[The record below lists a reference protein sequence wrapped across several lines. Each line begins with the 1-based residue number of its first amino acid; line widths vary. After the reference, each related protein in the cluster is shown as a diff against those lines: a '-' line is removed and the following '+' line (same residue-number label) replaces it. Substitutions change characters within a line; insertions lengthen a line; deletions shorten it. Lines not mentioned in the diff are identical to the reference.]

1 MRKKIQISTNTSCHS
16 EQCEGS
22 VYTNVNAYRFFVTS
36 LLRMA
41 RGMLF
46 LLILILGSLS
56 VQAKEYT
63 IQEIPMV
70 HLQDRTRYV
79 SNPDNILS
87 SSAVAT
93 MDSILF
99 ALEEKTG
106 IQTLVVAV
114 TGIEGGDCFD
124 FAYRLGKETG
134 VGQKERDN
142 GLVILLSTDERCIQF
157 ATGYG
162 LEGVLPDAICKRIQ
176 SRYMVEPFSKGDWNT
191 GMVEGIRAVNG
202 YLDGS
207 MENIGSDDEEDDTI
221 AIIALVLVFGSVV
234 LIAFIIAYFGNRC
247 PKCKKR
253 HALQRIS
260 SQVVS
265 RKLGVVTSE
274 VTYLCKYCGH
284 RHVTKEQSDDPN
296 FRGPRSGGPTI
307 FMGGGGF
314 GGRGGGFSGGSFGG
328 GSFGGGGAGS
338 RF

>member
-1 MRKKIQISTNTSCHS
+1 MRKFLFTLC
-16 EQCEGS
+16 
-22 VYTNVNAYRFFVTS
+22 
-36 LLRMA
+36 LLGCLA
-41 RGMLF
+41 
-46 LLILILGSLS
+46 I
-56 VQAKEYT
+56 QAKEYT

-87 SSAVAT
+87 PSAVAT
-93 MDSILF
+93 MDSILY
-99 ALEEKTG
+99 ALEQKTG

-124 FAYRLGKETG
+124 FAYRLGKEMG

-176 SRYMVEPFSKGDWNT
+176 SRYMVEHLGKEDWNT
-191 GMVEGIRAVNG
+191 GMIEGIRAVNG

-207 MENIGSDDEEDDTI
+207 MENIGSEEDEDMTPLYI
-221 AIIALVLVFGSVV
+221 FGAFVLGGMGLVGYGVWRN
-234 LIAFIIAYFGNRC
+234 NRC
-247 PKCKKR
+247 PKCKK
-253 HALQRIS
+253 HQIQRIS
-260 SQVVS
+260 SQTLS
-265 RKLGVVTSE
+265 RANGFITE
-274 VTYLCKYCGH
+274 ETTYLCQNCGH
-284 RHVTKEQSDDPN
+284 TFTRKTKSSDPN
-296 FRGPRSGGPTI
+296 YRGPRSGGPTI

-314 GGRGGGFSGGSFGG
+314 GGRGGGGFSGGSFGG

>member
-1 MRKKIQISTNTSCHS
+1 MRKLLFILTLLGCL
-16 EQCEGS
+16 
-22 VYTNVNAYRFFVTS
+22 S
-36 LLRMA
+36 L
-41 RGMLF
+41 
-46 LLILILGSLS
+46 
-56 VQAKEYT
+56 QAKEYT
-63 IQEIPMV
+63 IKEIPMV

-87 SSAVAT
+87 ASAVAT

-99 ALEEKTG
+99 ALEQKTG

-124 FAYRLGKETG
+124 FAYRLGKEMG

-176 SRYMVEPFSKGDWNT
+176 NQYMVEHLGKEDWDT

-207 MENIGSDDEEDDTI
+207 MENIGSNEEEDMTPLYI
-221 AIIALVLVFGSVV
+221 FG
-234 LIAFIIAYFGNRC
+234 AFMLGGLGLFGWAVWSQNRC
-247 PKCKKR
+247 PKCKK
-253 HALQRIS
+253 HQIQRIS
-260 SQVVS
+260 SNILS
-265 RKLGVVTSE
+265 RANGFITE
-274 VTYLCKYCGH
+274 ETTYICKNCGH
-284 RHVTKEQSDDPN
+284 TFTRKSKTSDPN
-296 FRGPRSGGPTI
+296 FRGPRGGSGPTI

>member
-1 MRKKIQISTNTSCHS
+1 MRKILFTLC
-16 EQCEGS
+16 
-22 VYTNVNAYRFFVTS
+22 
-36 LLRMA
+36 LLGCLA
-41 RGMLF
+41 
-46 LLILILGSLS
+46 I
-56 VQAKEYT
+56 QAKEYT

-87 SSAVAT
+87 PSAVAT
-93 MDSILF
+93 MDSILY
-99 ALEEKTG
+99 ALEQKTG

-124 FAYRLGKETG
+124 FAYRLGKEMG

-176 SRYMVEPFSKGDWNT
+176 SRYMVEHLGKEDWNT
-191 GMVEGIRAVNG
+191 GMIEGIRAVNG

-207 MENIGSDDEEDDTI
+207 MENIGSEEDEDMTPLYI
-221 AIIALVLVFGSVV
+221 FGAFVLGGMGLVGYGVWRN
-234 LIAFIIAYFGNRC
+234 NRC
-247 PKCKKR
+247 PKCKK
-253 HALQRIS
+253 HQIQRIS
-260 SQVVS
+260 SQTLS
-265 RKLGVVTSE
+265 RANGFITE
-274 VTYLCKYCGH
+274 ETTYLCQNCGH
-284 RHVTKEQSDDPN
+284 TFTRKTKSSDPN
-296 FRGPRSGGPTI
+296 YRGPRSGGPTI

-314 GGRGGGFSGGSFGG
+314 GGRGGGGFSGGSFGG

>member
-1 MRKKIQISTNTSCHS
+1 MRKLLFILS
-16 EQCEGS
+16 
-22 VYTNVNAYRFFVTS
+22 FLS
-36 LLRMA
+36 LL
-41 RGMLF
+41 GNI
-46 LLILILGSLS
+46 IL
-56 VQAKEYT
+56 QAKDYT

-79 SNPDNILS
+79 SNPDGILS
-87 SSAVAT
+87 PSAVAT
-93 MDSILF
+93 MDSILY

-124 FAYRLGKETG
+124 FAYRLGKEIG

-142 GLVILLSTDERCIQF
+142 GLVVLLSTDERCIQF

-176 SRYMVEPFSKGDWNT
+176 SRYMVEHLGNDNWDA
-191 GMVEGIRAVNG
+191 GMVAGIRAING

-207 MENIGSDDEEDDTI
+207 MENIASDEDEVDMPL
-221 AIIALVLVFGSVV
+221 IIFLVIIIGSVILSGAIV
-234 LIAFIIAYFGNRC
+234 AIYGNQC
-247 PKCKKR
+247 PKCKKK

-260 SQVVS
+260 SHIIS
-265 RKLGVVTSE
+265 KKNGIITSE

-284 RHVTKEQSDDPN
+284 QKVVKEKTTDPN
-296 FRGPRSGGPTI
+296 YRGPRSGGPTV

>member
-1 MRKKIQISTNTSCHS
+1 MKK
-16 EQCEGS
+16 
-22 VYTNVNAYRFFVTS
+22 
-36 LLRMA
+36 L
-41 RGMLF
+41 
-46 LLILILGSLS
+46 LLILCLFAGLFT
-56 VQAKEYT
+56 QAKEYT
-63 IQEIPMV
+63 IKEIPMV

-79 SNPDNILS
+79 SNPDGILS

-99 ALEEKTG
+99 ALEENTG

-124 FAYRLGKETG
+124 FAYRLGKEMG

-162 LEGVLPDAICKRIQ
+162 LEGIIPDAICKRIQ
-176 SRYMVEPFSKGDWNT
+176 NRYMVQHLSKDDWDT
-191 GMVEGIRAVNG
+191 GMVEGIRALNG

-207 MENIGSDDEEDDTI
+207 MENIGGEAEEDLMPI
-221 AIIALVLVFGSVV
+221 YIFL
-234 LIAFIIAYFGNRC
+234 AFIIGGVGLIVFVVWYSNRC
-247 PKCKKR
+247 PKCKK
-253 HALQRIS
+253 HKIQRIS
-260 SQVVS
+260 SRTIS
-265 RKLGVVTSE
+265 RINGYQTE
-274 VTYLCKYCGH
+274 EITYICQHCGH
-284 RHVTKEQSDDPN
+284 TFKRQSKSIDPN
-296 FRGPRSGGPTI
+296 YRGPRGGSTI

-314 GGRGGGFSGGSFGG
+314 GRGGGFGGGSFGG